1 MNGVKKVRGD
11 RSSRTSNR
19 GGGITSI
26 PRGILKLFTIAL
38 FMGGFFGH
46 SDLSGVDAFNSQL
59 NLKPVQ
65 RIDALIEKR
74 LREMGAEPNPV
85 ASQEVLLRRLYLQI
99 IGRNPTVQEFE
110 DYMGVSPSGKSSFAE
125 LGRKEKKRELID
137 KREFSMNNL
146 GKGSPLTPIFA
157 AN

>member
-1 MNGVKKVRGD
+1 
-11 RSSRTSNR
+11 
-19 GGGITSI
+19 
-26 PRGILKLFTIAL
+26 
-38 FMGGFFGH
+38 
-46 SDLSGVDAFNSQL
+46 
-59 NLKPVQ
+59 
-65 RIDALIEKR
+65 
-74 LREMGAEPNPV
+74 MGAEPNPV